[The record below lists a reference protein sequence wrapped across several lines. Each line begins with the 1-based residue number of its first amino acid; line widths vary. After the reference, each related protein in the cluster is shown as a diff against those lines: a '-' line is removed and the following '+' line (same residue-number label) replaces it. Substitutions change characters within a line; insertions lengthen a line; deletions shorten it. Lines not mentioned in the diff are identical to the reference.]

1 MISSIFQSPS
11 ETHECMTVNLSPPS
25 PPGNRRNASIS
36 TMTPGLL
43 IGKSL
48 IFDGT
53 PEKTS
58 SHELKFESWFHRL
71 LSSDVPIPCTK
82 KRLNLRS
89 ISDQAARPR
98 KLNLCCVADIPPPPF
113 LMTASP
119 QRQPSRASSPAK
131 IRSQDFRNNKH
142 LDADDNSVKLPTS
155 PKRCSFCSSCA

>member
-1 MISSIFQSPS
+1 
-11 ETHECMTVNLSPPS
+11 
-25 PPGNRRNASIS
+25 
-36 TMTPGLL
+36 MTPGLL
-43 IGKSL
+43 MGKSL

-58 SHELKFESWFHRL
+58 SHELKSESSFHRL

-131 IRSQDFRNNKH
+131 IRRLQDLRNHKR
-142 LDADDNSVKLPTS
+142 LDADDNFVKLPTN
-155 PKRCSFCSSCA
+155 PKRCSFYSSCA